1 MNKMWIVIKYKKKE
15 LGLLKEEL
23 KRMIGEVPRFYI
35 PKIKIQK
42 INKKNTTLIKQE
54 LLNDYLFCYH
64 EKFLKINF
72 SIFNYLKGIK
82 YCLSD
87 INSQQKDV
95 SNFINICKK
104 YQDKNECLKQ
114 EFFNYLNL
122 NKGIFL
128 TGPLTSMFFEIIE
141 KQKKKLKLVVGSVN
155 VTISKKTNYL
165 YRPA

>member
-1 MNKMWIVIKYKKKE
+1 MWIIIKYKKKE

-23 KRMIGEVPRFYI
+23 KRIIGELPKFYI

-42 INKKNTTLIKQE
+42 INKTKVTMRKQE

-64 EKFLKINF
+64 NKFLNINF

-87 INSQQKDV
+87 ANSRQRDV

-104 YQDKNECLKQ
+104 YHDQDECLKQ
-114 EFFNYLNL
+114 EFFNYLKL

-128 TGPLTSMFFEIIE
+128 TGPLTNMFFELIE
-141 KQKKKLKLVVGSVN
+141 RHKNKLKLVVGNLN
-155 VTISKKTNYL
+155 VTVSKKSNYL
-165 YRPA
+165 YQPA